1 MIDNQP
7 TLTVIN
13 GVNFPIKIQRLSEWI
28 DYNLTSCFFRGCKA
42 KAE

>member
-13 GVNFPIKIQRLSEWI
+13 RVNFPIKIQRLSEWI
-28 DYNLTSCFFRGCKA
+28 KTTI
-42 KAE
+42 

>member
-28 DYNLTSCFFRGCKA
+28 KTTI
-42 KAE
+42 